1 MVSERE
7 KAAMKR
13 TNIVMDERLVA
24 RAKQVTGLKTTRQL
38 VDHALREMVRHRKQ
52 RDILK
57 LQGKVDWEGDLAA
70 MRRGRDFS

>member
-1 MVSERE
+1 
-7 KAAMKR
+7 MKR

-24 RAKQVTGLKTTRQL
+24 RAKRVTGLKTTRQL

-57 LQGKVDWEGDLAA
+57 LQGKVRWEGDLAA
-70 MRRGRDFS
+70 IRRGRDFS